1 MRYCEREDFKEA
13 RKASKLCS
21 KHSSKEQ
28 FAVDLEF
35 LAQYGY
41 ENAHARLKPD
51 AVPIRKT
58 CPCNVYPLKPP
69 HLYRKT
75 GVCRGISIG
84 RVYLQSTGSSQ
95 KTLKWLLP
103 VNCQ

>member
-1 MRYCEREDFKEA
+1 MPCCVAFGCRNRPSKNCGISFHSFPPKGPQRKKWVRYCEREDFKEA

-21 KHSSKEQ
+21 KHFNKEQ

-51 AVPIRKT
+51 AVPDI
-58 CPCNVYPLKPP
+58 PIQMAS
-69 HLYRKT
+69 
-75 GVCRGISIG
+75 VCIFF
-84 RVYLQSTGSSQ
+84 
-95 KTLKWLLP
+95 
-103 VNCQ
+103 